1 MLSAELLEDEP
12 HKVFDQVDII
22 VRCVA
27 AYCRAPVLQCSEATL
42 WRLCSKPHLTGRCTF
57 HWLRN
62 MAHDC
67 ACQA

>member
-27 AYCRAPVLQCSEATL
+27 AYCRVPVLQCIEATL
-42 WRLCSKPHLTGRCTF
+42 W
-57 HWLRN
+57 
-62 MAHDC
+62 
-67 ACQA
+67 